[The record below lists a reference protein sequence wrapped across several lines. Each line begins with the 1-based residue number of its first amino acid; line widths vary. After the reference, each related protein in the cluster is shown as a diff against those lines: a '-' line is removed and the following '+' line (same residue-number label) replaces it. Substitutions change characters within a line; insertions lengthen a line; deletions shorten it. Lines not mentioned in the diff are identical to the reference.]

1 MVNAACIDVG
11 QLMNITVIL
20 LFMQCPPIN
29 ELLGSVRNEGIR
41 QTMSSLA
48 FLTFQV
54 RMNYNHTMSS
64 YITAQVFNA
73 SLNFLI

>member
-54 RMNYNHTMSS
+54 RTNYIQGLATSPCR
-64 YITAQVFNA
+64 
-73 SLNFLI
+73 FLTLPLIS